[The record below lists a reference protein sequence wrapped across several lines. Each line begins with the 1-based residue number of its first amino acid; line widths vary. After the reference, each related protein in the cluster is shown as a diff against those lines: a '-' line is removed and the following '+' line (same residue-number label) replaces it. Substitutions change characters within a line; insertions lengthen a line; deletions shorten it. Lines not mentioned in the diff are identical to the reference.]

1 MTLLGVRLRDLPST
15 YGWDAL
21 PVLARH
27 LPIGSATVRHLRP
40 DEASFS
46 SEIKLAAMLADIFDA
61 IQQQSYMVACMA
73 SKTKPREPK
82 RYPRPWVK
90 EEEERIGSAP
100 ISTAEFK
107 SWYYGGNH

>member
-27 LPIGSATVRHLRP
+27 LPMGSATVRHLRP

-46 SEIKLAAMLADIFDA
+46 SEIKRAALLAAIFDA
-61 IQQQSYMVACMA
+61 IEQVAYIFA
-73 SKTKPREPK
+73 AAHSKRQPKQPKP
-82 RYPRPWVK
+82 YPRPWVVDEK
-90 EEEERIGSAP
+90 AETFGSAP
-100 ISTAEFK
+100 IKVSDFDD
-107 SWYYGGNH
+107 WYNGT